1 MKRTHLLLAAGLF
14 VAPLGGCWQPPSAS
28 GLVDRAVNRT
38 VDSAADK
45 VGEKIGESIAASM
58 LASNP
63 DLMYGYSMAVFGALF
78 YHGGY
83 YFNVSEYQPGQ
94 WTQWKGT
101 GYSEGDLFEKTL
113 LHRRSD
119 GSEWWRV
126 ETRSNVESENPE
138 VVIMEALF
146 SAPAESTGS
155 RRVLRMRA
163 LLPGDS
169 EPREIAVTEQNSRT
183 WVMSGNRTLT
193 KESMEGMK
201 VGTESVE
208 TPAGTFSADHL
219 QTSAAG
225 NDSSQD
231 WWIGPA
237 KVPGQIVKW
246 SRTNTNGEVYSSA
259 LLLGFGDGQ
268 TKSKLGVDVMAE
280 PAAEEPAAEEPA
292 EAPTE

>member
-1 MKRTHLLLAAGLF
+1 MKRLHFFLAAGML
-14 VAPLGGCWQPPSAS
+14 VAPSIGCWQPPSAS

-38 VDSAADK
+38 VDSAADR
-45 VGEKIGESIAASM
+45 VGERIGEQIAASM

-63 DLMYGYSMAVFGALF
+63 ELMYGYSMAVFSALF

-101 GYSEGDLFEKTL
+101 GYSEGDMFEKTL
-113 LHRRSD
+113 LNRRSD

-126 ETRSNVESENPE
+126 ETRSNSNGKTE
-138 VVIMEALF
+138 VVVMEALF
-146 SAPAESTGS
+146 SPPEEATGT

-169 EPREIAVTEQNSRT
+169 QPREIAVTEQNSRS

-193 KESMEGMK
+193 EESMEGMK

-208 TPAGTFSADHL
+208 TPAGTFTADHL
-219 QTSAAG
+219 RSGDAAG
-225 NDSSQD
+225 SSSFD
-231 WWIGPA
+231 WWIGPE
-237 KVPGQIVKW
+237 KIPGQMIKW
-246 SRTNTNGEVYSSA
+246 TRSDSNGEVYSSTV
-259 LLLGFGDGQ
+259 LVGYGDGQ
-268 TKSKLGVDVMAE
+268 TQSKLGIDVTAE
-280 PAAEEPAAEEPA
+280 PAADAGASGDGTPEAAE
-292 EAPTE
+292 